1 MRLIFDPRPILM
13 NVGSLLLVMACFM
26 TAPLVA
32 DLAAKDGNW
41 PSFLVAAAAAAFVG
55 VALVLASRGH
65 PNRLTIRESILL
77 TVTSWL
83 VAPAIGAVPL
93 LLSIPH
99 LTLSDA
105 FFEATSA
112 MTTTGSTVLT
122 GLDRM
127 PAGILLWRAILQ
139 WIGGIGIIVMGIAL
153 MPLMRTGGIR
163 LFRLESSERGE
174 RVMPRVQNFIVMMV
188 GVYLVLTVACALAY
202 MVTGL
207 SPFDAICHAMTTLS
221 TGGFANY
228 DNSFEAFDNAAA
240 EWVAVVFMIS
250 GSIPFFLYISAL
262 RGGPMNFFANRQ
274 VRGLFA
280 ILLLS
285 ILAIAL
291 WLWVK
296 DGVPALLALR
306 LSAFNVTSIVTTT
319 GYASTDYTTWGSLPV
334 GLFFFLTFVGG
345 CTGSTAGGIKILRFQ
360 IVFFELRNTLQLLLS
375 PNSVRRAGR
384 PGQPSDPEST
394 IGAMVFVL
402 AFLLTIAGVSIL
414 LEFLGYD
421 IVTAVT
427 AATTA
432 VANVGPGLGTII
444 GPAGN
449 FAPLPDAAMWIL
461 AAAMLLGR
469 LELFAIFVLFTRQF
483 WRF

>member
-13 NVGSLLLVMACFM
+13 NLGSLLLVMACFM
-26 TAPLVA
+26 TAPLIA
-32 DLAAKDGNW
+32 DLAANDGNW
-41 PSFLVAAAAAAFVG
+41 PSFTLAAAAAAFVG
-55 VALVLASRGH
+55 VALILSSRGH
-65 PNRLTIRESILL
+65 LERLTIRESILL
-77 TVTSWL
+77 TVTSWI

-99 LTLSDA
+99 LTVSDA

-112 MTTTGSTVLT
+112 MTTTGSTVLSH
-122 GLDRM
+122 LDTM

-174 RVMPRVQNFIVMMV
+174 RVMPRVQNFILMMV
-188 GVYLVLTVACALAY
+188 GVYLALTIACALAY
-202 MVTGL
+202 FAAGMNA
-207 SPFDAICHAMTTLS
+207 FDAVCHAMTTLS
-221 TGGFANY
+221 TGGFGNY
-228 DNSFEAFDNAAA
+228 DKSFGAFDNAAA
-240 EWVAVVFMIS
+240 EWIAVVFMTS
-250 GSIPFFLYISAL
+250 GSIPFFLYINAL
-262 RGGPMNFFANRQ
+262 RAGPFTIMRNLQ

-280 ILLLS
+280 FLGIS
-285 ILAIAL
+285 VVIVTL
-291 WLWVK
+291 WLWIA
-296 DGVPALLALR
+296 DSVPIGTALR
-306 LSAFNVTSIVTTT
+306 LAAFNVTSIVTTT

-360 IVFFELRNTLQLLLS
+360 VVFFELRNTLQLLLS
-375 PNSVRRAGR
+375 PHSMRRAR
-384 PGQPSDPEST
+384 TDGQASDPDST
-394 IGAMVFVL
+394 VGTMVFVL
-402 AFLLTIAGVSIL
+402 IFLLTIAVVAVIL
-414 LEFLGYD
+414 ELHGYD

-427 AATTA
+427 GAATA
-432 VANVGPGLGTII
+432 VANVGPGLGAII
-444 GPAGN
+444 GPSGS
-449 FAPLPDAAMWIL
+449 FAPLAESAKWVL